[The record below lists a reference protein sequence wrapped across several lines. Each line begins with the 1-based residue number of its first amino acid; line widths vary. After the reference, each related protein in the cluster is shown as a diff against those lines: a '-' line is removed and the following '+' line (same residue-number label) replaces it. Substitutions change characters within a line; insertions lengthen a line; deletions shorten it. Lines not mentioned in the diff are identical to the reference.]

1 MAKRKD
7 KPEGSAFTDASK
19 EVSLIAAEKQ
29 AILLASELSDLY
41 YKDRAKTEDL
51 QKKMNSLALAQKQ
64 SLLYAEELRTT
75 YAKERAEAEE
85 LRMALRD
92 IEETYK
98 STLLALV
105 TALDVREEETNRH
118 SHRVME
124 YTLELATKADIEG
137 EELVDI
143 GRGALL
149 HDIGKIGV
157 PDAIL
162 LKPGKLTNE
171 EWVQMREHP
180 RTGHTML
187 KNIKF
192 LKGAA
197 SLVITHQECF
207 DGTGYPDGL
216 RGKDIPKGAR
226 LFAIA
231 DTMDAIMSDRPYR
244 KARAYKAARDEIERC
259 SSTQFDPDAVD
270 IFLSVPEERWDE
282 IREQVAAKNP
292 R

>member
-1 MAKRKD
+1 MAKQKQ
-7 KPEGSAFTDASK
+7 KPGGPAFTPVSK
-19 EVSLIAAEKQ
+19 EDSLITAEKQ

-51 QKKMNSLALAQKQ
+51 QKKMNSLELAQKQ
-64 SLLYAEELRTT
+64 SLMYAEELRTT

-85 LRMALRD
+85 LRVALYN
-92 IEETYK
+92 IEETYE

-124 YTLELATKADIEG
+124 YTLELATRAGIEG
-137 EELVDI
+137 AELVEI

-162 LKPGKLTNE
+162 LKPGKLTDE
-171 EWVQMREHP
+171 EWVQMKEHP
-180 RTGHTML
+180 GTGHTML
-187 KNIKF
+187 NNIKF

-207 DGTGYPDGL
+207 DGTGYPGGL

-244 KARAYKAARDEIERC
+244 KARGYKAARDEIERC
-259 SSTQFDPDAVD
+259 SGTQFDPDAVK

-282 IREQVAAKNP
+282 IREQVAAKNS